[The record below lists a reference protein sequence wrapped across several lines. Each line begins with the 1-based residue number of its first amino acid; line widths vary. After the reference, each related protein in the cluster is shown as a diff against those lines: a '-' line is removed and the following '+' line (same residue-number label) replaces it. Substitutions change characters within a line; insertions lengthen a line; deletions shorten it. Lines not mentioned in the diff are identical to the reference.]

1 MTTETVREIV
11 TKNPETV
18 RVFESLGIDYCCGGE
33 RPVREACDHAG
44 VAPERLAELLE
55 KAVADANP
63 PEESRRWIEAP
74 LSDLTAHI
82 VREYHGR
89 VRQEGPRLEGLFER
103 VITRHAALH
112 PDLFRPRE
120 LFASLVDEM
129 LTHQLKEEQVLFPY
143 IEKMEAAA
151 AAHEPLPAAFFG
163 SVRNPI
169 AHMIADHDD
178 AGSLLKELR
187 AATSDFQVPEDA
199 CTTWRGL
206 YKGLEEFERDLHRH
220 LHLEN
225 NILFP
230 RALKLET
237 DNAADASR

>member
-1 MTTETVREIV
+1 MTTETVREII

-33 RPVREACDHAG
+33 RPVREAYDRAG

-63 PEESRRWIEAP
+63 LEESRRWVEAP
-74 LSDLTAHI
+74 LSDLTAYI
-82 VREYHGR
+82 VRQYHNR
-89 VRQEGPRLEGLFER
+89 VRQEGPRLESLFER
-103 VITRHAALH
+103 VINRHAALH

-120 LFASLVDEM
+120 LFASLVEEM

-151 AAHEPLPAAFFG
+151 AAGEPLPAAFFG

-187 AATSDFQVPEDA
+187 AATNDFQAPEDA
-199 CTTWRGL
+199 CTTWRDL
-206 YKGLEEFERDLHRH
+206 YKGIEEFEHDLHRH

-237 DNAADASR
+237 DNAADSSR

>member
-1 MTTETVREIV
+1 METETVREILAR
-11 TKNPETV
+11 NPETA

-33 RPVREACDHAG
+33 RPVREACDRAG

-55 KAVADANP
+55 RAVADANP
-63 PEESRRWIEAP
+63 PEENRRWAEVP
-74 LSDLTAHI
+74 LSDLMAHI
-82 VREYHGR
+82 VRQYHDR
-89 VRQEGPRLEGLFER
+89 VRQEGPRLESLFER
-103 VITRHAALH
+103 VINRHAALH

-120 LFASLVDEM
+120 LFASLVEEM

-151 AAHEPLPAAFFG
+151 FAHDPLPAAFFG

-187 AATSDFQVPEDA
+187 TATNDFQAPADA

-206 YKGLEEFERDLHRH
+206 YKGLEEFERDLHQH

-230 RALKLET
+230 RALKLEA
-237 DNAADASR
+237 DNAADSSR